1 MKLQAAYKLIKK
13 ETMAQMFFCE
23 IYEVF
28 KYTFFTEHL
37 RESTPENVN
46 WNLNASVVCIIYEEL
61 RTSSLISLL
70 LVVKR
75 IIY

>member
-1 MKLQAAYKLIKK
+1 MKKGVLKSFTNFTGKHLCLRFFLMKLQAAYKLIKK

-46 WNLNASVVCIIYEEL
+46 
-61 RTSSLISLL
+61 
-70 LVVKR
+70 
-75 IIY
+75 